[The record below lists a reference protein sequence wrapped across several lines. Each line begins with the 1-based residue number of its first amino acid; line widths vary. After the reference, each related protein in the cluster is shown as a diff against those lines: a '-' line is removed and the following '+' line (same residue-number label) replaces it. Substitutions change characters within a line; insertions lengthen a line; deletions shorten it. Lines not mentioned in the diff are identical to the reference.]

1 LLNFS
6 GFQSQ
11 KEASEFWGKL
21 QQGFPPYTF
30 FDNFAHSRNGIAI
43 AQINSDAIGICRNGL
58 TVRSLHHSRNKV
70 QQGSNFPKDIVP
82 AATFGDE
89 NLLHVY
95 SSGAG
100 FSAAIR
106 CARFHNASTCFQ

>member
-1 LLNFS
+1 LLLNFS

-11 KEASEFWGKL
+11 KEAFRVLGKIAARL
-21 QQGFPPYTF
+21 SPYTF
-30 FDNFAHSRNGIAI
+30 FYNFAHSRNGIAI

-70 QQGSNFPKDIVP
+70 QQGSKFPKDIVP
-82 AATFGDE
+82 AANFGDE
-89 NLLHVY
+89 KLLHVY
-95 SSGAG
+95 SPGAG

-106 CARFHNASTCFQ
+106 CARFHNGSI